1 MEGSDHRT
9 VGAVV
14 LGAGTS
20 SRFGDDNKLFAP
32 VAGTPMLVRVVRT
45 ALRSSIDDGVVVLGH
60 EAERVAE
67 TLAEFPFATV
77 TNEEYAAG
85 QSTSVRRGIEFAASA
100 DWDAAVV
107 LLGDMPFLGPDTVDR
122 LVQAYRAGTGPI
134 IAPQHDCQRGNPV
147 IFDRSLFDRL
157 LDVTGDRGGRELVRD
172 HPETVLLDTEDPGVR
187 RDVDTIGDLTDSRP

>member
-1 MEGSDHRT
+1 MDGSNHHT

-20 SRFGDDNKLFAP
+20 SRFGDENKLLAP
-32 VAGTPMLVRVVRT
+32 VAGTPMIARVIRT
-45 ALRSSIDDGVVVLGH
+45 ALRSSLDDGIVVLGH

-67 TLAEFPFATV
+67 TLDEFSIATT

-85 QSTSVRRGIEFAASA
+85 QSTAVRRGIEFAASA

-107 LLGDMPFLGPDTVDR
+107 LLGDMPFLAPDTVDR
-122 LVQAYRAGTGPI
+122 LVEAYRSGVGPI
-134 IAPQHDCQRGNPV
+134 VAPRYDGQRGHPV
-147 IFDRSLFDRL
+147 VFDRSLFDRL

-172 HPETVLLDTEDPGVR
+172 HPETVLLDIEDPGVR
-187 RDVDTIGDLTDSRP
+187 QDIDTTSDLTDGRP